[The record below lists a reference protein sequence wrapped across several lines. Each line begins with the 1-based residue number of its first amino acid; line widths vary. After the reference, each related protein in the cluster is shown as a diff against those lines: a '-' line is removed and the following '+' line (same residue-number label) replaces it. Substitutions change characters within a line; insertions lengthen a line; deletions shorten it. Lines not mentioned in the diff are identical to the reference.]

1 MTYDL
6 HDMPAAVPVG
16 LLAKAERVETATVGH
31 RRQLGFVDRGI
42 QALSPGRMAGTAVTL
57 ALPGQ
62 DSTLLHHIVQFLR
75 PGDILVIDRLGDDR
89 HACLG
94 GGVACAIKATGCAG
108 VVIDGPAT
116 DKSEILHYELPVW
129 CRGVAP
135 ITTRLHDVGGSFN
148 VDICCGG
155 AVVHPGDLVVADESG
170 VLALPV
176 AEAEADID
184 WALGKQAAEPEG
196 HKQLQ
201 AGVRLGERS
210 GASAMVTAK
219 TAKP

>member
-1 MTYDL
+1 MTYDVR
-6 HDMPAAVPVG
+6 DMPAAVPST
-16 LLAKAERVETATVGH
+16 LLEKAERVETATVGH
-31 RRQLGFVDRGI
+31 RRQLGFVDRSI

-116 DKSEILHYELPVW
+116 DKIEILHYELPVW

-135 ITTRLHDVGGSFN
+135 ITTRLHNVGGAFN
-148 VDICCGG
+148 ADICCGG

-170 VLALPV
+170 VLVVPV

-184 WALGKQAAEPEG
+184 WALGKQATEPEG
-196 HKQLQ
+196 HKQLM
-201 AGVRLGERS
+201 AGEKLGERS
-210 GASAMVTAK
+210 GASAMVVAK
-219 TAKP
+219 MAKP